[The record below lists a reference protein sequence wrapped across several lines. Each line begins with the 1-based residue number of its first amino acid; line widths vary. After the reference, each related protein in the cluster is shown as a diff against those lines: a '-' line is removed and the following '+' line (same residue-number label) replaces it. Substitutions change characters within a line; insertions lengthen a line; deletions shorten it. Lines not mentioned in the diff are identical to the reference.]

1 MEKVIYQAY
10 PHFYNRMIEF
20 VNENNTIKNCDVCF
34 VGDSLTEMMDVS
46 YFKDLK
52 CVNRGIVSDKSAGIL
67 MTLDDRVIKTNPKTI
82 FMLIGSND
90 ICDGYTIKQIENN
103 IKDII
108 NYCKEKLPNVN
119 FIISTVLPPC
129 YYQANHVEQ
138 IYPECRD
145 ILRIKALNEVI
156 LSLQDIKNNV
166 KVFDGY
172 SILADKNDS
181 LELDDTLDGVHL
193 TKKAYEKLQSKIIE
207 IL

>member
-20 VNENNTIKNCDVCF
+20 VNENITIKNCDVCF

-108 NYCKEKLPNVN
+108 AYCKEKLPNVN

>member
-108 NYCKEKLPNVN
+108 AYCKEKLADVN

-138 IYPECRD
+138 IYPDCRD

>member
-108 NYCKEKLPNVN
+108 AYCKEKLPNVN

-138 IYPECRD
+138 IYPDCRD

>member
-10 PHFYNRMIEF
+10 PHFYNKMLEF
-20 VNENNTIKNCDVCF
+20 VNENNTINNCDVCF
-34 VGDSLTEMMDVS
+34 VGDSLTEMMDIS

-52 CVNRGIVSDKSAGIL
+52 CVNRGIISDKSAGIL

-108 NYCKEKLPNVN
+108 NYCKEKLSDVN
-119 FIISTVLPPC
+119 FIVSTILPPC

>member
-108 NYCKEKLPNVN
+108 AYCKEKLPNVN

-172 SILADKNDS
+172 IILADKNDS

>member
-108 NYCKEKLPNVN
+108 NYCKEKLPNVS
-119 FIISTVLPPC
+119 FIVSTILPPC

-145 ILRIKALNEVI
+145 ILRIKALNEII